1 MAINAGQILNGK
13 FRVPFSQTPATSRA
27 VASWAA
33 DGLPPGLTINT
44 QTGLISGAP
53 TVTSEGSPSSLW
65 PSYIT
70 TQDEHFVTKLSAS
83 SSYCIGL
90 NTTGEIVEGTT
101 SSSPIDSQA
110 NANIR
115 DSITGATGLSAG
127 PWHLLAI
134 TSGGVVGILKSTA
147 ASGAG
152 TPGNR
157 GQITPPA
164 GLTGVTKVSAGWNHS
179 LALKSNGTVVAF
191 GADDYGQSSIPAGLS
206 NVVDIATGQYF
217 SVAVKADGTVVH
229 WGASTLGTF
238 DWITDPATLTGVA
251 LVRVGLNPFNVA
263 SAFAVK
269 SNGTVVIL
277 LGNDLTP
284 PSDLSAVSTVAAAS
298 NYVAGLKSNGTV
310 VIWGDITT
318 STQNSVAALSGVA
331 AIAAQ
336 SDALFAAKSDGTVA
350 AIKISNVT
358 GIFQLPKTESELLR
372 FSLTEGPPIIAPSQ
386 TFSGTVGAAF
396 NGTILF
402 EDVENAPATS
412 VTVTGLPSGL
422 TNTNGVITGTP
433 TASGTFTI
441 NISASG
447 AGGTSSATS
456 ATISIASGAPVITPG
471 QSFTGK
477 VGVAFSQAPLFSSG
491 PVTAWQVFS
500 GVLPA
505 GLSLNATT
513 GAISGTPTTLG
524 NSSPFLR
531 ASNSG
536 GASAATQVSFA
547 ISAGAPL
554 ITPSQSF
561 SGTVGAAFSQTPAL
575 TNSANR
581 PAISWSAEGLPAGLS
596 INATTGA
603 ITGTPT
609 TAGAYT
615 ASFTATGSGGT
626 SAATNIA
633 FTISASGGGDDGGG
647 GGNTMPIL
655 LAENQT
661 LIATLGAPFSQTP
674 ALLLGTA
681 AAWYAT
687 GLPEWASIN
696 AATGAITGTPTFSG
710 NSVVTVTAKSAEN
723 ATSTALLF
731 LNTTAWNTLEI
742 FVDPKNR
749 RILSKADTKSPL
761 SKITLKRDDR
771 LPIRVVFVD
780 GTTPFSIPDSFS
792 VSVGLKQSY
801 ADTEYLAHSSSA
813 TGTIDLSSEEIQ
825 ELFLGNAATIP
836 ALLEVRWENPSSS
849 FRTATLP
856 LDLQNSVIR
865 GNAYSPAAYLGADDA
880 TTAAATSA
888 SVRALSTPVFGIA
901 KGNSYNITILPT
913 ARRVSIA
920 YPASLGDL
928 ASVRYAEFNNSDITD
943 TFTKTTVQVTA
954 PNSTALAYFVYT
966 YIAAVPFDDYATYT
980 VTL

>member
-1 MAINAGQILNGK
+1 
-13 FRVPFSQTPATSRA
+13 
-27 VASWAA
+27 
-33 DGLPPGLTINT
+33 
-44 QTGLISGAP
+44 
-53 TVTSEGSPSSLW
+53 
-65 PSYIT
+65 
-70 TQDEHFVTKLSAS
+70 
-83 SSYCIGL
+83 
-90 NTTGEIVEGTT
+90 
-101 SSSPIDSQA
+101 
-110 NANIR
+110 
-115 DSITGATGLSAG
+115 
-127 PWHLLAI
+127 
-134 TSGGVVGILKSTA
+134 
-147 ASGAG
+147 
-152 TPGNR
+152 
-157 GQITPPA
+157 
-164 GLTGVTKVSAGWNHS
+164 
-179 LALKSNGTVVAF
+179 
-191 GADDYGQSSIPAGLS
+191 
-206 NVVDIATGQYF
+206 
-217 SVAVKADGTVVH
+217 
-229 WGASTLGTF
+229 
-238 DWITDPATLTGVA
+238 
-251 LVRVGLNPFNVA
+251 
-263 SAFAVK
+263 
-269 SNGTVVIL
+269 
-277 LGNDLTP
+277 
-284 PSDLSAVSTVAAAS
+284 
-298 NYVAGLKSNGTV
+298 
-310 VIWGDITT
+310 
-318 STQNSVAALSGVA
+318 
-331 AIAAQ
+331 
-336 SDALFAAKSDGTVA
+336 
-350 AIKISNVT
+350 
-358 GIFQLPKTESELLR
+358 
-372 FSLTEGPPIIAPSQ
+372 
-386 TFSGTVGAAF
+386 
-396 NGTILF
+396 
-402 EDVENAPATS
+402 
-412 VTVTGLPSGL
+412 
-422 TNTNGVITGTP
+422 
-433 TASGTFTI
+433 
-441 NISASG
+441 
-447 AGGTSSATS
+447 
-456 ATISIASGAPVITPG
+456 
-471 QSFTGK
+471 
-477 VGVAFSQAPLFSSG
+477 
-491 PVTAWQVFS
+491 
-500 GVLPA
+500 
-505 GLSLNATT
+505 
-513 GAISGTPTTLG
+513 
-524 NSSPFLR
+524 
-531 ASNSG
+531 
-536 GASAATQVSFA
+536 
-547 ISAGAPL
+547 
-554 ITPSQSF
+554 
-561 SGTVGAAFSQTPAL
+561 
-575 TNSANR
+575 
-581 PAISWSAEGLPAGLS
+581 
-596 INATTGA
+596 
-603 ITGTPT
+603 
-609 TAGAYT
+609 
-615 ASFTATGSGGT
+615 
-626 SAATNIA
+626 
-633 FTISASGGGDDGGG
+633 
-647 GGNTMPIL
+647 MPIL

-696 AATGAITGTPTFSG
+696 TATGAITGTPTFSG

-954 PNSTALAYFVYT
+954 PNSTALPYFVYT